1 MDPIEY
7 KKSFQHLK
15 FTGGGSQETSKS
27 VLLLWKDRL
36 EEVTDA
42 VRVGA
47 GVVVTDLLF
56 VGDGVAATEV
66 VVVVTEAPS
75 PFVICADFV
84 AVSAQL
90 CRSLAELV
98 EGVLCEAYIHTNKEM
113 HASALSPVI
122 LPQK

>member
-1 MDPIEY
+1 
-7 KKSFQHLK
+7 
-15 FTGGGSQETSKS
+15 
-27 VLLLWKDRL
+27 L

>member
-7 KKSFQHLK
+7 KKSFPHRK

-27 VLLLWKDRL
+27 VLLLWMDRL

-47 GVVVTDLLF
+47 GVLVTDLLF

-66 VVVVTEAPS
+66 VVVMTEALS

-84 AVSAQL
+84 AVSAHA
-90 CRSLAELV
+90 CRSLAALL
-98 EGVLCEAYIHTNKEM
+98 EGVLCEAYIHTNTHM

>member
-7 KKSFQHLK
+7 KKSFPHRK

-47 GVVVTDLLF
+47 GVLVTDLLF

-66 VVVVTEAPS
+66 AVVVTDTLS
-75 PFVICADFV
+75 PFVFCADFV
-84 AVSAQL
+84 AVSAHA
-90 CRSLAELV
+90 CRSLAEHL
-98 EGVLCEAYIHTNKEM
+98 EGVLGEAYIHTNTHM